1 MSLIVTTAKVK
12 DRAGITGTAYDT
24 KISSLIVDWVATLEH
39 AIEASY
45 INDVGNTGLQ
55 ATLNL
60 GATEMV
66 TGEFLAQLAREP
78 GGSEGLYFGWLEV
91 RPSFQNLNDPYG
103 LKAQGAMR
111 LQPYLKHK
119 DELQGS
125 LGVLV
130 GGSRTEE
137 EE

>member
-1 MSLIVTTAKVK
+1 MSLVVTSSKVK
-12 DRAGITGTAYDT
+12 DRAGITGSAYDS
-24 KISSLIVDWVATLEH
+24 KISSLITDWVASLEF
-39 AIEASY
+39 AIEAAF
-45 INDVGNTGLQ
+45 INDTGNTGLQ

-66 TGEFLAQLAREP
+66 TGEFLSQLAREP
-78 GGSEGLYFGWLEV
+78 GGSEGLFFGWLEV
-91 RPSFQNLNDPYG
+91 RPAFRDLNDPFG
-103 LKAQGAMR
+103 LKAQGALR

-137 EE
+137 DS

>member
-1 MSLIVTTAKVK
+1 MSLVVATAKVK
-12 DRAGITGTAYDT
+12 DKAGITGSTYDT
-24 KISSLIVDWVATLEH
+24 KIASLIGEWVPSLEF
-39 AIEASY
+39 AIEVAF
-45 INDVGNTGLQ
+45 INDTGNVGLQ

-66 TGEFLAQLAREP
+66 AGEFLAQLAREP
-78 GGSEGLYFGWLEV
+78 GGSEGLFFGWLEV
-91 RPSFQNLNDPYG
+91 RPAFSDLNDPFG
-103 LKAQGAMR
+103 LKAQGALR

-125 LGVLV
+125 LGVIV

-137 EE
+137 ES